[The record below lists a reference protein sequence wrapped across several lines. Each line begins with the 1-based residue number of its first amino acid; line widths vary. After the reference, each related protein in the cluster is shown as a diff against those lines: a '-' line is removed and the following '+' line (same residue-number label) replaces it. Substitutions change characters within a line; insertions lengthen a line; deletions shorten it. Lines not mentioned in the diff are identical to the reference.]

1 MNLHTL
7 TGFESGVVLYTPD
20 NAMLE
25 GFVCNWSA
33 IDGLPRLFAT
43 ALIGWGD
50 GDDLQVG
57 SLSEDER
64 ALALALATEEEAQPT
79 IDRVWRN
86 EQAVVVTF
94 KDWN

>member
-1 MNLHTL
+1 MNLHIF
-7 TGFESGVVLYTPD
+7 TGSESGVVLYTPP

-25 GFVCNWSA
+25 GVVCNWSA
-33 IDGLPRLFAT
+33 IDGLPRIFAT
-43 ALIGWGD
+43 GLIGLGD

-57 SLSEDER
+57 DLSEDER
-64 ALALALATEEEAQPT
+64 TLALALAKEEEAQPT

-86 EQAVVVTF
+86 DQAVVVTF